1 MDVAAVIGGA
11 GTDDGGGGKLAPDAD
26 DGNAGNDDDEDAD
39 PATVEDLGVA
49 ADVEGVGANEE
60 EVELPEGPEP
70 PAPPGGGGLAGRD
83 GCSEFDIVLG
93 FLYYIFILSVGSYLR
108 NSFDEGFDIFR
119 AEQNDRDIS
128 MGVATTRER
137 CAYPMRH

>member
-49 ADVEGVGANEE
+49 TDVEGVGANEE

-70 PAPPGGGGLAGRD
+70 PAPLGGGGLAGRD
-83 GCSEFDIVLG
+83 GCSEFDIVFWL
-93 FLYYIFILSVGSYLR
+93 FVLYFY
-108 NSFDEGFDIFR
+108 SFGW
-119 AEQNDRDIS
+119 
-128 MGVATTRER
+128 
-137 CAYPMRH
+137 